1 MADKQVS
8 ELTDIDALADADS
21 FPVRDASATSE
32 LREVTASQVATY
44 MAAELG
50 ATFDAAGA
58 AATAQAAAVQRANH
72 TGTQLASTISDFAT
86 AVAATAAVTANTA
99 KVTNATHTG
108 EVTGATALTIAADA
122 VTNAKAANMAA
133 STIKGRVTASTGDPE
148 DLTPAQA
155 RTVIA
160 SDSGGGTSNFLR
172 ADGTWAAPAGGG
184 GGGANFGGAG
194 LRTAGVI
201 AETIPRWAGIGNVSI
216 LTAGRVLLTDIWLP
230 AQQITSISYLSATTA
245 GSGMTNQWFA
255 ITNAA
260 GIIQAVTGDDGSTA
274 WGSST
279 AKTLTLTSP
288 WTPPSAGTYR
298 LAIVVAGTTPPTLRA
313 VASPTAVPAY
323 SALGPTGQTTPRSVS
338 DDISGEV
345 FPGGSPYA
353 WVS

>member
-1 MADKQVS
+1 V
-8 ELTDIDALADADS
+8 
-21 FPVRDASATSE
+21 
-32 LREVTASQVATY
+32 VATAV
-44 MAAELG
+44 AAHEADTTSVHGIADTSLLETTSG
-50 ATFDAAGA
+50 ATTKANA
-58 AATAQAAAVQRANH
+58 AQAAAVQRANH

-99 KVTNATHTG
+99 TVTNATHTG
-108 EVTGATALTIAADA
+108 EVTGATALTIAANAVVTAKIADGA
-122 VTNAKAANMAA
+122 VTAAKQATVAQNR
-133 STIKGRVTASTGDPE
+133 IKGRVTASTGVEE

-184 GGGANFGGAG
+184 GGANFGGAG

-201 AETIPRWAGIGNVSI
+201 SETVPRWSGIGNVSI

-230 AQQITSISYLSATTA
+230 AQQITSISFLSATTA

-279 AKTLTLTSP
+279 TKTLTLTSP
-288 WTPPSAGTYR
+288 WTPSSAGTYR

-313 VASPTAVPAY
+313 VASPTNAPYY
-323 SALGPTGQTTPRSVS
+323 SSLGPTGQTTPRSVS

-345 FPGGSPYA
+345 LAAGSPYA